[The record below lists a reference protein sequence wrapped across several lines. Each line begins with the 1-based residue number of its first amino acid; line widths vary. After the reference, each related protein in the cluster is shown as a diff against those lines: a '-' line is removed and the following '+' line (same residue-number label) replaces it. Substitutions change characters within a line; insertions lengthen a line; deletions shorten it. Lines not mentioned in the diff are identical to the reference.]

1 LRLARTGFV
10 FAVSVPFFFLG
21 LMQIVS
27 LAALGGYDQ
36 ARITAGL
43 IACVPV
49 VIVTPI
55 AMRIGK
61 KLSVQAFQYAVL
73 VVLGI
78 AAIRL
83 LWSGLA

>member
-1 LRLARTGFV
+1 V

-36 ARITAGL
+36 ERITAGL

-49 VIVTPI
+49 VLVTPI
-55 AMRIGK
+55 AMRIGR
-61 KLSVQAFQYAVL
+61 KLSVQVFQYAVL
-73 VVLGI
+73 AVLGL
-78 AAIRL
+78 AAVRL

>member
-1 LRLARTGFV
+1 V

-36 ARITAGL
+36 ERLTAGI

-49 VIVTPI
+49 LVVTPI
-55 AMRIGK
+55 AMRIGRR
-61 KLSVQAFQYAVL
+61 LSVQVFQYAVL
-73 VVLGI
+73 AILAI
-78 AAIRL
+78 AAVRL